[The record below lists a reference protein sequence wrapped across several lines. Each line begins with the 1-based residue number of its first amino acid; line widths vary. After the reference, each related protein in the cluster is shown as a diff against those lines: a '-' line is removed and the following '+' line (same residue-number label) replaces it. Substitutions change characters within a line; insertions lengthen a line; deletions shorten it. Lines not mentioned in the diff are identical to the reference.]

1 MAEEPTNHNEAGEIA
16 PSTVD
21 KQAPS
26 VSEEHAPSTDEA
38 VATDIPTANAPDPDA
53 NLVENPEA
61 AEEKGT
67 PVVEGTDQ
75 SALNPKTDGRP
86 ADRKT
91 AAPPKQDKPAAK
103 AKGDKPAAKAAGD
116 KPAAKA
122 AKKEKAPAVED
133 KPFAEFMQ
141 QDYLPAVKKALEDQG
156 VQELELTFAKQKVP
170 IAGLNQDEYWQV
182 IGRWQNGLRQ
192 FNIYFP
198 DEDIQ
203 GKRAFSCNE
212 GSKPSTLE
220 PFLIDE
226 RKITLD
232 LMIYGLVQRL
242 NGQKWLSLN

>member
-1 MAEEPTNHNEAGEIA
+1 MAEEPTNHNEAGEVA

-91 AAPPKQDKPAAK
+91 AAPPK
-103 AKGDKPAAKAAGD
+103 GDKPAGAKATGD

-122 AKKEKAPAVED
+122 AK
-133 KPFAEFMQ
+133 
-141 QDYLPAVKKALEDQG
+141 
-156 VQELELTFAKQKVP
+156 
-170 IAGLNQDEYWQV
+170 
-182 IGRWQNGLRQ
+182 R
-192 FNIYFP
+192 
-198 DEDIQ
+198 
-203 GKRAFSCNE
+203 
-212 GSKPSTLE
+212 
-220 PFLIDE
+220 
-226 RKITLD
+226 RKH
-232 LMIYGLVQRL
+232 QRL
-242 NGQKWLSLN
+242 KISRLLNLCSKTTCQL